1 MDYILEADI
10 LTYQYELD
18 ILNSTLNEEVNIK
31 ETFKRI
37 LNTIIEKIKKLIKF
51 TKDFID
57 KHIKPAIVKMKNR
70 LSEIKKKN
78 IGKKFLHNKKVQLKT
93 NIEFSQLNSGILE
106 FAKELNKKSVD
117 LSFSTLIFTSNAN
130 KCKSEEEIDKC
141 IQEFKEKE
149 NKYLRFI
156 NSSGYGKNSTDYQDL
171 NKHIKSKTV
180 NYFDINDYK
189 NYSKLADEASVLV
202 LNIDSSM
209 EDFNLRNENITNW
222 IDKWTKPNETR
233 TFLAKVSNILYA
245 NINQIRNCF
254 TISYAIAKKQYDLV
268 MRNLK
273 TMEEHLPDDISYND
287 IFSDD

>member
-18 ILNSTLNEEVNIK
+18 ILNSTLNEEADIK

-51 TKDFID
+51 IKDFID
-57 KHIKPAIVKMKNR
+57 KHIKPAIVKMKKR

-106 FAKELNKKSVD
+106 FAKELNKESVD

-149 NKYLRFI
+149 NKYLHFI

-202 LNIDSSM
+202 LNIDGSM

-233 TFLAKVSNILYA
+233 TFLAKVFNILYA

-254 TISYAIAKKQYDLV
+254 TISYTIAKK
-268 MRNLK
+268 
-273 TMEEHLPDDISYND
+273 TI
-287 IFSDD
+287 